1 MKRQRLYGEAAG
13 FSGRL
18 MAAFVLLILAF
29 SANADDCFSLYAKS
43 GATPGSRTCKLD
55 VTSNTPGGM
64 GNYACINDLALID
77 QWCSSTETPP
87 DDTCPVADPV
97 FPANGVVTLSETDFA
112 SGDTPPLV
120 FSRSYL
126 SKPFDKTQ
134 TAMGG
139 YWVSNWQRRLDLTAA
154 NASTPKISA
163 YRSNGQPL
171 ELPL

>member
-43 GATPGSRTCKLD
+43 GATPGSKTCKLD

-77 QWCSSTETPP
+77 QWCNSTETPP
-87 DDTCPVADPV
+87 DCRHGAK
-97 FPANGVVTLSETDFA
+97 PAS
-112 SGDTPPLV
+112 
-120 FSRSYL
+120 
-126 SKPFDKTQ
+126 
-134 TAMGG
+134 
-139 YWVSNWQRRLDLTAA
+139 
-154 NASTPKISA
+154 
-163 YRSNGQPL
+163 
-171 ELPL
+171 